1 MSSLYTVS
9 PDGQMTVGLHEGQLR
24 AWNSRRRIVAIVA
37 GSQGGKTSFAPLWL
51 WREIQDC
58 GPGDYGFVAP
68 TYKLLELK
76 ALPEFRRLFEATLRL
91 GTYLQSPVQRFVF
104 SDSGARRTFGY
115 KPDVATVVYF
125 GHAQNPDSLESATY
139 KGVVLDEAGQAA
151 FKRGSY
157 EAIRRR
163 VALNQGRILLG
174 TTPYF
179 GHGWLQTEIIDKA
192 KAGDPEIELIQFAS
206 TMNPAFPLSEF
217 EWARNNLP
225 FWRFAMM
232 YLGQTMRPP
241 GLIYDSF
248 KPGIHKV
255 PRFAIPDNWPR
266 YLGLDFGGVN
276 TAAVL
281 LARDPKSK
289 RLYIYREY
297 HGGNL
302 TAAGHTLIL
311 LADEP
316 MIPTSVGGSFSEGQW
331 RDEFRAAGLP
341 VRKPDQSDVEVGVSR
356 VWGAFNTDAL
366 YVFDDLPGLLGEL
379 DIYQRVVDDEGNVTE
394 EIENKNQ
401 FHRLDALRY
410 IVGWLRRN
418 ANAKMKTAKV
428 DLYAKIEESTATAK
442 NAQIR
447 TDDEVERLLDAD
459 E

>member
-1 MSSLYTVS
+1 MNSLYDVS
-9 PDGQMTVGLHEGQLR
+9 PTGEMTVRLHEGQLR
-24 AWNSRRRIVAIVA
+24 AWNSRKRIVAIVA

-51 WREIQDC
+51 FKEIGER

-68 TYKLLELK
+68 TFKLLELK
-76 ALPEFRRLFEATLRL
+76 ALPEFRRLFEQTLRL
-91 GTYLQSPVQRFVF
+91 GTYYQSPVQRFVF
-104 SDSGARRTFGY
+104 SDSGAKRVFGY
-115 KPDVATVVYF
+115 KPDVSTVVYF

-139 KGVVLDEAGQAA
+139 KAVVLDEAGQAA

-163 VALNQGRILLG
+163 VALNRGRILIC

-192 KAGDPEIELIQFAS
+192 KAGDLEIELIQFAS
-206 TMNPAFPLSEF
+206 TMNPAFPRSEL

-225 FWRFAMM
+225 YWRFAMM

-248 KPGIHKV
+248 KPDTHKA
-255 PRFAIPDNWPR
+255 PRFAIPDFWQR
-266 YLGLDFGGVN
+266 YIGLDFGGVN
-276 TAAVL
+276 TAAIL
-281 LARDPKSK
+281 LAKDPKSK
-289 RLYIYREY
+289 KLYVYREY

-302 TAAGHTLIL
+302 TAAKHTEAL
-311 LADEP
+311 LVGEP
-316 MIPTSVGGSFSEGQW
+316 MVPTAVGGSFSEGQW

-341 VRKPDQSDVEVGVSR
+341 VRKPDQSDVEVGITR
-356 VWGAFNTDAL
+356 VWGAFNTDQL
-366 YVFDDLPGLLGEL
+366 YIFDDLAGLLSEL
-379 DIYQRVVDDEGNVTE
+379 DTYQRVMDDEGNPTE
-394 EIENKNQ
+394 EIENKSQ

-418 ANAKMKTAKV
+418 ANAKMKTASV
-428 DLYAKIEESTATAK
+428 DLYAKTERSTPTAK
-442 NAQIR
+442 NAQVR
-447 TDDEVERLLDAD
+447 SDEEIERLLDAD